1 MKTKKQ
7 IHEETHGKQVQP
19 KWYWSTAH
27 SDTEKKREKAI
38 HTYMAKDKLKK
49 IVNAQR
55 EILDMPKEL
64 IGDIMNRDNHNY
76 YEFTRS
82 SDGKTVKQGMRCIK
96 IKKDLPNG
104 NVNPSAVFSSNFNNS
119 TLGWREDHI
128 EPNLIGF
135 MYQMEDLRSL
145 RNNAKSRQYFSHID
159 RIINSSGT
167 SAQNFINKTF
177 PSAYDHLE
185 IDCGTYSASV
195 LGDRAKCITDIS
207 SVADDVQTDLNLVCL
222 YRTKEGLP
230 KGTKVTTEPFLLKT
244 TEVTSKRKTDH
255 KDRDITKPW
264 TLYVSPLWKKICK
277 PIGVCE
283 MGQRRLFPLKLKEER
298 IGWIA
303 DKGRRLYYG
312 TFVDFAFTKRTEDN
326 GYKDRNG
333 NHMGYEF
340 TPRLLQ
346 NHYVITE
353 QLPSGKLVTAVSDN
367 IGQANKLLSRKI
379 TKGVVNTLGEDQ

>member
-1 MKTKKQ
+1 
-7 IHEETHGKQVQP
+7 
-19 KWYWSTAH
+19 
-27 SDTEKKREKAI
+27 
-38 HTYMAKDKLKK
+38 KDKLKK

-64 IGDIMNRDNHNY
+64 IGDIMNRNNHEY

-82 SDGKTVKQGMRCIK
+82 SDGKTVRQGMRCIK

-135 MYQMEDLRSL
+135 MYQIEDLRSL
-145 RNNAKSRQYFSHID
+145 RNNAKSGQYFSHID
-159 RIINSSGT
+159 RIINSSGM

-185 IDCGTYSASV
+185 IDCGTYDANILSY
-195 LGDRAKCITDIS
+195 RANAIRDGFE
-207 SVADDVQTDLNLVCL
+207 TDLNLVCL
-222 YRTKEGLP
+222 YRTNEGLP

-255 KDRDITKPW
+255 KGKDITKPW

-283 MGQRRLFPLKLKEER
+283 MGQ
-298 IGWIA
+298 
-303 DKGRRLYYG
+303 
-312 TFVDFAFTKRTEDN
+312 
-326 GYKDRNG
+326 
-333 NHMGYEF
+333 
-340 TPRLLQ
+340 
-346 NHYVITE
+346 
-353 QLPSGKLVTAVSDN
+353 
-367 IGQANKLLSRKI
+367 
-379 TKGVVNTLGEDQ
+379 